1 MARPISAVAA
11 MLSVMF
17 CLTLLAPLSARAEE
31 QLVYWPLVTNGT
43 EYRRISYPHQA
54 GSLLVLADTEVVIE
68 ARYAPV
74 SYWPITREYL
84 ADFSQKLQLAQG
96 TVEIVDAMGK
106 VTAVA
111 PEHYVLWYPAGVG
124 AGPSALVRGA
134 EAAELYEGYVKDAR
148 SAAAA
153 AQDYQ
158 RIVAKRHAAAAAWLR
173 MAADRR
179 ENLPLPPPELNLEEP
194 EPFQAFATEPREAA
208 VISLPEGTYT
218 VRIRDA
224 GNQIV
229 PGSVR
234 ELVSFGAVDQAVG
247 YVLRP
252 ADRWTRPIFSFAPDE
267 SIYTTGRTDLF
278 FQPVPV
284 VQYEARRFTRLFRP
298 QSVEATDPTLTMWVP
313 REESAA
319 LVDGAALALWHGDKV
334 AATLPR
340 TPYRVA
346 QLAGT
351 SRGYT
356 IEEFAPNA
364 GASIKPDFYA
374 MRVGGDSAVTRVS
387 LLLGD
392 NGKPASASVRQIR
405 HVSLPAE
412 PFLFLPA
419 LLPLAFGLALRLW
432 ARGALS
438 GGRRANNTNG

>member
-1 MARPISAVAA
+1 MARPICAVAV
-11 MLSVMF
+11 MLSVML
-17 CLTLLAPLSARAEE
+17 CITLLAPAPARAEE
-31 QLVYWPLVTNGT
+31 QLIYWPLVTNGT
-43 EYRRISYPHQA
+43 EYRRVPYPRQA

-84 ADFSQKLQLAQG
+84 ADFSQKPRLAEG
-96 TVEIVDAMGK
+96 SVEIVDESGK
-106 VTAVA
+106 VTVVE
-111 PEHYVLWYPAGVG
+111 PEPYVLWYPVGVG
-124 AGPSALVRGA
+124 AGPSALVRGS
-134 EAAELYEGYVKDAR
+134 EAVELYQDYVKEAR

-153 AQDYQ
+153 AQEYQ
-158 RIVAKRHAAAAAWLR
+158 RIVAERQAAAAAWLR
-173 MAADRR
+173 MAAERP
-179 ENLPLPPPELNLEEP
+179 ENLPSPPPELTLAEP

-208 VISLPEGTYT
+208 VISLPEGAYT

-229 PGSVR
+229 PGSER
-234 ELVSFGAVDQAVG
+234 DLVSFGAMDQAVG

-252 ADRWTRPIFSFAPDE
+252 ADRWTRPMFSFAPDE

-313 REESAA
+313 REESGA
-319 LVDGAALALWHGDKV
+319 LADGAALALWHGDSL

-346 QLAGT
+346 QLAGV

-356 IEEFAPNA
+356 IEEFAPKS
-364 GASIKPDFYA
+364 GGFLKPDFYA
-374 MRVGGDSAVTRVS
+374 MRVGGDSAATRVS
-387 LLLGD
+387 LLLGAS
-392 NGKPASASVRQIR
+392 GKPARGSERQIR
-405 HVSLPAE
+405 RVSLPAE
-412 PFLFLPA
+412 PLLFLPA
-419 LLPLAFGLALRLW
+419 LLPLAVGVLLRLW
-432 ARGALS
+432 ARGAQTRD
-438 GGRRANNTNG
+438 RRAKKVS